1 MFIINPMGMLDSRKI
16 GGKKIVAQIL
26 FRYTYCYIFGI
37 TENGTKRGRTDL
49 QTRNI
54 TILETKKRRLKC
66 SDNIQRLINI
76 FSLFRHYI
84 TFSLFS
90 NSFLLPIGMYTSSGF
105 CSPFK
110 QIFFTKKFIDPPKY
124 LFAHLLLS
132 CIKNT
137 KNTSENFRLKFAH

>member
-16 GGKKIVAQIL
+16 GGKKSWHRSCLDIHIVIYLALLKTGQK
-26 FRYTYCYIFGI
+26 
-37 TENGTKRGRTDL
+37 EARTDL

-90 NSFLLPIGMYTSSGF
+90 NSFF
-105 CSPFK
+105 
-110 QIFFTKKFIDPPKY
+110 
-124 LFAHLLLS
+124 LLLQRFEQRKDPHIH
-132 CIKNT
+132 CKLH
-137 KNTSENFRLKFAH
+137 EYLAL